1 MITRQN
7 SLLLFKAALLA
18 FVFGSLTSCQP
29 ISGEDPLDQDAFAT
43 ESVPVVPVNY

>member
-1 MITRQN
+1 MIPRQN
-7 SLLLFKAALLA
+7 SILLLKAALLPLA
-18 FVFGSLTSCQP
+18 SGSLTSCQP